1 MTASGSRQ
9 SAGVTRPPTSTTSA
23 ALATGGGRGTRYV
36 FNDSAGKLYVLFGT
50 GTASATNFS
59 LLIPTQTGQVIEG
72 FGGALQGILDTGTG
86 SAQITE
92 W

>member
-9 SAGVTRPPTSTTSA
+9 AAGVTRVPTSTTSA
-23 ALATGGGRGTRYV
+23 TLVSGGGKGTRYV
-36 FNDSAGKLYVLFGT
+36 FNDSAGKLYVRFGA
-50 GTASATNFS
+50 GPAVATDFS

-72 FGGALQGILDTGTG
+72 YGGALQGILDTGTG
-86 SAQITE
+86 NAQITD

>member
-9 SAGVTRPPTSTTSA
+9 TAGVTRVATSTTSA
-23 ALATGGGRGTRYV
+23 ALVSGGGRATRYV
-36 FNDSAGKLYVLFGT
+36 FNDSAGKLYVRFG
-50 GTASATNFS
+50 SAAAVATDFT

-72 FGGALQGILDTGTG
+72 YGGPLTGILDTGTG
-86 SAQITE
+86 NAQITE